1 MLIANILILQKVDEL
16 VTRHKRIILFAMNVE
31 HSNILAT
38 CLQAR
43 SVNAFSITSKTESSQ
58 RRKLIERFKSDEDIP
73 IVLCNYGILT
83 TGFDAPKTSCA
94 LISRP
99 TDSLVLYSQMIGRAI
114 RGTQAGGNEAAEII
128 TVVDS
133 SLPGFDAVAN
143 AFFNWE
149 DVW

>member
-1 MLIANILILQKVDEL
+1 M
-16 VTRHKRIILFAMNVE
+16 
-31 HSNILAT
+31 
-38 CLQAR
+38 
-43 SVNAFSITSKTESSQ
+43 
-58 RRKLIERFKSDEDIP
+58 IERFKSDEDISL
-73 IVLCNYGILT
+73 VLCNYGILT

-99 TDSLVLYSQMIGRAI
+99 TDSLVLYSQMVGRAI
-114 RGTQAGGNEAAEII
+114 RGTKAGGNETAEIV

-133 SLPGFDAVAN
+133 NLHGFDAVAN